1 MFIIFEVVPIKWKP
15 TIEYRRQFRTWNWL
29 YFSFT
34 VVTGWKWIDFI
45 SLVEEQ
51 DITHERVS
59 RKASLVSVSD
69 MISEGG
75 PVHPDG
81 GFQKALGEWDDNQ
94 KKAQTIIDAIPDRP
108 VEGK

>member
-1 MFIIFEVVPIKWKP
+1 MFIVFEIAPIKWKP
-15 TIEYRRQFRTWNWL
+15 TIEYRHQFRTWTWL
-29 YFSFT
+29 FFSFT
-34 VVTGWKWIDFI
+34 VVTDSKWIDFI

-51 DITHERVS
+51 EITRVS

-75 PVHPDG
+75 PVDQDG
-81 GFQKALGEWDDNQ
+81 GFLKALDKWDDNQ
-94 KKAQTIIDAIPDRP
+94 KKAQVIIDAIPDRP